1 MLDPKLDT
9 LLLVAEKRNFTRA
22 AQALSLT
29 QPAVSHHISQL
40 EQELGVRLFVRGN
53 GDLMLTPE
61 GETVLRYVRRMKAL
75 EKKMA
80 EELQEAGRRL
90 TRLRIGSPTRRRA
103 ALWQRYWPVTPM
115 KTPVSP

>member
-80 EELQEAGRRL
+80 EELQEAG
-90 TRLRIGSPTRRRA
+90 PA
-103 ALWQRYWPVTPM
+103 AHRHHPHGGEQYCGRGTGPLHQ
-115 KTPVSP
+115 

>member
-9 LLLVAEKRNFTRA
+9 LLLVAEKRNFTRE

-53 GDLMLTPE
+53 GW
-61 GETVLRYVRRMKAL
+61 RRSC
-75 EKKMA
+75 
-80 EELQEAGRRL
+80 RR
-90 TRLRIGSPTRRRA
+90 RDGGSPGCASASPIRRRA

>member
-40 EQELGVRLFVRGN
+40 EEEFGVTLKEADLDPEAIQTVGDVYALMEKYRL
-53 GDLMLTPE
+53 
-61 GETVLRYVRRMKAL
+61 
-75 EKKMA
+75 
-80 EELQEAGRRL
+80 
-90 TRLRIGSPTRRRA
+90 SPA
-103 ALWQRYWPVTPM
+103 
-115 KTPVSP
+115 

>member
-53 GDLMLTPE
+53 GDLC
-61 GETVLRYVRRMKAL
+61 
-75 EKKMA
+75 
-80 EELQEAGRRL
+80 
-90 TRLRIGSPTRRRA
+90 
-103 ALWQRYWPVTPM
+103 
-115 KTPVSP
+115 

>member
-61 GETVLRYVRRMKAL
+61 GGDCAAVCAPDEGAVKEDGGGT
-75 EKKMA
+75 
-80 EELQEAGRRL
+80 AGGG
-90 TRLRIGSPTRRRA
+90 TA
-103 ALWQRYWPVTPM
+103 AHPAAHRHHPHGGEQYCGRGTGPLHQ
-115 KTPVSP
+115 